1 MRLALATRTNDLC
14 AMSGY
19 ADPAPKRL
27 SDEIMAVPAEAMALR
42 KYEIEVLTAPTNV
55 MKAACSRPKIALVT
69 ACVLREVVVVFADS
83 SVSRVIV
90 TCDARLSPDRLL
102 VPEVS
107 VVRSQVERAASELGG
122 LLPFRAR

>member
-1 MRLALATRTNDLC
+1 MKTVPATIG

-42 KYEIEVLTAPTNV
+42 KYEFEVLTAPTNV

-69 ACVLREVVVVFADS
+69 GCVLRGLVVVFSADS
-83 SVSRVIV
+83 VSMALA
-90 TCDARLSPDRLL
+90 TCDARLRPNRLL
-102 VPEVS
+102 IPVSSSSDAELKNVVPAKLREPLEV
-107 VVRSQVERAASELGG
+107 
-122 LLPFRAR
+122 